1 MEKKKRNN
9 VIVMTLVSAFFFC
22 VLVVITSLSP
32 LADLGPNANQ
42 FGSQGMW
49 LSIGFIL
56 LCYILPLGIYM
67 LGVDMMRYIM
77 AILCGLGVFM
87 NLSFIVVVI
96 VISVFVE
103 AIFPASFG
111 VVGVNIAGSIVNF
124 IWFFVAFRSPQAL
137 KKA

>member
-9 VIVMTLVSAFFFC
+9 VIVMTLVSAFLFC
-22 VLVVITSLSP
+22 VLVVIISLSP

-42 FGSQGMW
+42 FGSEGMW
-49 LSIGFIL
+49 SSIGFIL
-56 LCYILPLGIYM
+56 LCYILPLVIYI

-87 NLSFIVVVI
+87 NLSLIVVI
-96 VISVFVE
+96 IMTSVFVD

-111 VVGVNIAGSIVNF
+111 VIGVNIAVLIVNF